1 MMSDTGMTKSE
12 ASTIPQR
19 ESAKLRTILV
29 SVNLEASA
37 AIDYALELAK
47 IPGTQFVLLHV
58 IEIERSE
65 RSLGAFESEEHKAK
79 LEFRREQALHHLE
92 VVSQKFEAAGASCTP
107 KVQIGIPHDEI
118 LSQAEVFAPDLIV
131 VGSTATGGFTRFLLG
146 STAERVVRHASCSVF
161 VARPRYAALA

>member
-1 MMSDTGMTKSE
+1 MADTGTTKSE

-58 IEIERSE
+58 IEVPGSE

-107 KVQIGIPHDEI
+107 KVQIGVPDDEI

-146 STAERVVRHASCSVF
+146 NTAERVVRHASCSVL
-161 VARPRYAALA
+161 VARRE